1 MRAEWSTCRCACLCF
16 SIVPIHRFV
25 LFPKID
31 RNFTRVSSG
40 PELGA
45 YHHQFFL
52 RDQPHLAAQ
61 MFCKN
66 ARTMLAMQSA
76 SPAPTAT
83 TVEKPVASPTTTN
96 VRSSNLQGLSAS
108 AEVAPNSDSSAVLP
122 TPPHFDHNISL
133 QLLERQMSFLREQKE
148 QANRMLIERAM
159 FMQQRLQHDQLMQ
172 AQTYASMGLPPPP
185 PRQPSNNRA
194 SAA

>member
-1 MRAEWSTCRCACLCF
+1 VALLCALLSVHF
-16 SIVPIHRFV
+16 IHRFV
-25 LFPKID
+25 LLPKTH

-83 TVEKPVASPTTTN
+83 TIEKPAPPPTTAV
-96 VRSSNLQGLSAS
+96 VRSSNLHGLSAS
-108 AEVAPNSDSSAVLP
+108 AEVAPNGDSSAVLP
-122 TPPHFDHNISL
+122 TPPHFDHDISL

-172 AQTYASMGLPPPP
+172 AQTYARMGLPPPP
-185 PRQPSNNRA
+185 LRQPSNNRA